1 MYMIHLSLTLD
12 VLVEGLPIKGKPL
25 AKEIL
30 RAVSDPSVTG
40 IQPRYAMPFV
50 RSVLDHHIPY
60 DDPDGFVKN
69 VLDFLKT
76 HEDEVDWGNRL
87 NGDHEAESMV
97 ALVEKYVA
105 MLNQNTF

>member
-1 MYMIHLSLTLD
+1 MIHLSLTLD
-12 VLVEGLPIKGKPL
+12 ALVEGLPIKGKPL

-30 RAVSDPSVTG
+30 RAVGNPSVTG
-40 IQPRYAMPFV
+40 LQPNYAMPFV
-50 RSVLDHHIPY
+50 RGVLDHHMPY
-60 DDPDGFVKN
+60 DDPDGFVEN
-69 VLDFLKT
+69 VLDFLKA

-105 MLNQNTF
+105 TLDQNTF